1 MKLEQSI
8 EPYASQPMSHQLLV
22 GLLKNYK
29 SPNDKISEWV
39 KQGQLIPLKRGL
51 YVWNAQKLPEL
62 FSIANILL
70 APSYISAESAMSY
83 HGLIPE
89 QVFTTISMSLNATK
103 KFTNSLGNFEYK
115 KLPFPYYSFGVQRVQ
130 LIENQFAL
138 IASPEKALMD
148 KVIITTGVLFRSMVS
163 AQIYLTE
170 NLRIEREQLRNL
182 DLDKM
187 KSWLP
192 DAPKKES
199 IDNLIKAIETL

>member
-1 MKLEQSI
+1 M
-8 EPYASQPMSHQLLV
+8 
-22 GLLKNYK
+22 
-29 SPNDKISEWV
+29 
-39 KQGQLIPLKRGL
+39 
-51 YVWNAQKLPEL
+51 
-62 FSIANILL
+62 FSIANVLL
-70 APSYISAESAMSY
+70 TPSYVSAESALSY

-89 QVFTTISMSLNATK
+89 QVFTIISMSLISTK

-115 KLPFPYYSFGVQRVQ
+115 KLPFPYYSFGVQREQ
-130 LIENQFAL
+130 IFENQFAL
-138 IASPEKALMD
+138 MASPEKALMD
-148 KVIITTGVLFRSMVS
+148 KVIITSGVLFRSMVS

-170 NLRIEREQLRNL
+170 NLRIEREQLKKL